1 VASLV
6 VKSRGSIRKV
16 PAGVGTDAR
25 GLSLSRY
32 FAVGLGHGELIAQTV
47 LATIVV
53 ANNQVDFIMIFN
65 LGRFWRH
72 SS

>member
-1 VASLV
+1 VGE
-6 VKSRGSIRKV
+6 SRGSIRK
-16 PAGVGTDAR
+16 PAAVVGSDAC

-53 ANNQVDFIMIFN
+53 ASNQVDFIMIFN
-65 LGRFWRH
+65 LGRF
-72 SS
+72 